1 MSRVRLFVSLLLL
14 LGAFA
19 AFADDPPPGTVDQRT
34 WLRPCLDSGS
44 VTHDQ
49 YEYKCTSI
57 ESNVQ
62 VYNFYTHNEY
72 LKDAVYRVDRSPVSE
87 SKLYA
92 YAVKQS
98 VTVARTTTTTN
109 VLDNSAALVSQRE
122 TREVQ
127 PAVVKRGWAYKK
139 KD

>member
-1 MSRVRLFVSLLLL
+1 MSRVNLVVSLLLL
-14 LGAFA
+14 LVTLA
-19 AFADDPPPGTVDQRT
+19 AFADDPPPGTVVQRP

-49 YEYKCTSI
+49 YEYKCTST

-62 VYNFYTHNEY
+62 VYNFYTHSEY
-72 LKDAVYRVDRSPVSE
+72 LKDAVYRVDRTPVTQSNF
-87 SKLYA
+87 YA

-98 VTVARTTTTTN
+98 VEMAKTQTT
-109 VLDNSAALVSQRE
+109 VLDNSAALVYQRE
-122 TREVQ
+122 TRKEQ
-127 PAVVKRGWAYKK
+127 PVVVDRGWAYKK

>member
-14 LGAFA
+14 LGAVA
-19 AFADDPPPGTVDQRT
+19 AFADDPPSDTVVQRP
-34 WLRPCLDSGS
+34 WLRPCLDTGS

-49 YEYKCTSI
+49 YEYKCTST

-62 VYNFYTHNEY
+62 VYNFYTRNEY
-72 LKDAVYRVDRSPVSE
+72 LKDAVYRVDRTQSSF
-87 SKLYA
+87 YA

-98 VTVARTTTTTN
+98 LEVARTTT
-109 VLDNSAALVSQRE
+109 LDNSAALVYQRE
-122 TREVQ
+122 VPKTTS
-127 PAVVKRGWAYKK
+127 GWAYKK

>member
-1 MSRVRLFVSLLLL
+1 VRLFVSLLLL

-19 AFADDPPPGTVDQRT
+19 AFANDPPPGTVVQRP

-44 VTHDQ
+44 VTYEQ
-49 YEYKCTSI
+49 YEYKCTSA

-72 LKDAVYRVDRSPVSE
+72 LKDAVYRVERTQSSF
-87 SKLYA
+87 YA

-98 VTVARTTTTTN
+98 VEVAETRP
-109 VLDNSAALVSQRE
+109 VDRSAALVYQRE
-122 TREVQ
+122 VPKTTTT
-127 PAVVKRGWAYKK
+127 AGWAYKK

>member
-14 LGAFA
+14 LGAVA
-19 AFADDPPPGTVDQRT
+19 AFAGDPPPGTVVQRQ

-49 YEYKCTSI
+49 YEYKCTSV

-62 VYNFYTHNEY
+62 VYNFYTRVEHA
-72 LKDAVYRVDRSPVSE
+72 KDAVYRVERTPVSQ
-87 SKLYA
+87 SNFYA
-92 YAVKQS
+92 FAVKQS
-98 VTVARTTTTTN
+98 VEVASTQTS
-109 VLDNSAALVSQRE
+109 VLDNSAALVYQRE
-122 TREVQ
+122 TRKEL
-127 PAVVKRGWAYKK
+127 PPVVDRGWAYKK

>member
-1 MSRVRLFVSLLLL
+1 MSRVRLFVSMLLL

-19 AFADDPPPGTVDQRT
+19 AFADDPPPGTVVQRK

-44 VTHDQ
+44 VTYEQ
-49 YEYKCTSI
+49 YEYKCTTT

-98 VTVARTTTTTN
+98 VEVSEPRP
-109 VLDNSAALVSQRE
+109 LDNSAALVYQRE

-127 PAVVKRGWAYKK
+127 RPVVKQGWAYKK

>member
-1 MSRVRLFVSLLLL
+1 MSRMRLFVSLLLL

-19 AFADDPPPGTVDQRT
+19 AFADDPPPGTVVQRP

-49 YEYKCTSI
+49 YEYKCTSA

-72 LKDAVYRVDRSPVSE
+72 LKDAVYRVDRLPVSE

-98 VTVARTTTTTN
+98 VTVAKTETN
-109 VLDNSAALVSQRE
+109 LLDNSAALVYQRE
-122 TREVQ
+122 TRKEQ
-127 PAVVKRGWAYKK
+127 PVVVDRGWAYKK

>member
-1 MSRVRLFVSLLLL
+1 MRLFVSLLLL
-14 LGAFA
+14 LGAVA
-19 AFADDPPPGTVDQRT
+19 ALAEDPPSETVVQRP

-49 YEYKCTSI
+49 YEYKCTST

-62 VYNFYTHNEY
+62 VYNFYTRNEY
-72 LKDAVYRVDRSPVSE
+72 LKDAVYRVDRSPLPQITFYS
-87 SKLYA
+87 

-98 VTVARTTTTTN
+98 RIITEERP
-109 VLDNSAALVSQRE
+109 LDNSAALVYQRE
-122 TREVQ
+122 TQIV
-127 PAVVKRGWAYKK
+127 PPPVKNRGWAYKK

>member
-1 MSRVRLFVSLLLL
+1 MSHMRLFVSMLLLM
-14 LGAFA
+14 GAVA
-19 AFADDPPPGTVDQRT
+19 AFADDPPPGTVEQRK
-34 WLRPCLDSGS
+34 WLRQCLDSGS
-44 VTHDQ
+44 ITREQ

-62 VYNFYTHNEY
+62 VYNFYTHREY

-98 VTVARTTTTTN
+98 VEEARTTTS
-109 VLDNSAALVSQRE
+109 VRDDSAALVYQRE
-122 TREVQ
+122 IRKEQ
-127 PAVVKRGWAYKK
+127 PAVVNQGWAYKK

>member
-1 MSRVRLFVSLLLL
+1 MSRMRLFVSLLLL

-19 AFADDPPPGTVDQRT
+19 AFADDPPPGTVVQRP

-49 YEYKCTSI
+49 YEYKCTSA

-72 LKDAVYRVDRSPVSE
+72 LKDAVYRIDRSPVSE

-98 VTVARTTTTTN
+98 VTVAKTETN
-109 VLDNSAALVSQRE
+109 LLDNSAALVYQRE
-122 TREVQ
+122 TRKEQ
-127 PAVVKRGWAYKK
+127 PVVVDRGWAYKK

>member
-14 LGAFA
+14 LGAVA
-19 AFADDPPPGTVDQRT
+19 ALADDPPSGTVVQRP
-34 WLRPCLDSGS
+34 WLRQCLDSGS
-44 VTHDQ
+44 VTHEQ
-49 YEYKCTSI
+49 YEYKCTST

-72 LKDAVYRVDRSPVSE
+72 LKDAVYRVDRTPVSQNNF
-87 SKLYA
+87 YA
-92 YAVKQS
+92 YAVKHS
-98 VTVARTTTTTN
+98 VEVARTQTS

-122 TREVQ
+122 TREAQ

>member
-14 LGAFA
+14 LSAVA
-19 AFADDPPPGTVDQRT
+19 ALADDPPSGTVVQRP

-44 VTHDQ
+44 VVHDQ
-49 YEYKCTSI
+49 YEYKCTSTD
-57 ESNVQ
+57 SNVQ

-72 LKDAVYRVDRSPVSE
+72 LKDAVYRVERSQS
-87 SKLYA
+87 SFYA

-98 VTVARTTTTTN
+98 LEVARPTT
-109 VLDNSAALVSQRE
+109 LDNSAALVYQRE
-122 TREVQ
+122 VPKTTTT
-127 PAVVKRGWAYKK
+127 PGWAYKK

>member
-14 LGAFA
+14 LGAVA
-19 AFADDPPPGTVDQRT
+19 AFADDPPPGTVVQRP

-49 YEYKCTSI
+49 YQYKCTSA

-72 LKDAVYRVDRSPVSE
+72 LKDAVYRIDRTPVSD
-87 SKLYA
+87 STFYA

-98 VTVARTTTTTN
+98 VTVAKTETN

-122 TREVQ
+122 TREAQ

>member
-1 MSRVRLFVSLLLL
+1 MLLL

-19 AFADDPPPGTVDQRT
+19 AFADDPPPGTVVQRP

-44 VTHDQ
+44 VTHEQ
-49 YEYKCTSI
+49 YEYKCTSA

-87 SKLYA
+87 TTFYA
-92 YAVKQS
+92 HAVKQS
-98 VTVARTTTTTN
+98 VTVAHPTM
-109 VLDNSAALVSQRE
+109 LDNSAALVYQRE
-122 TREVQ
+122 TRKEQ
-127 PAVVKRGWAYKK
+127 PVVVDRGWAYKK

>member
-1 MSRVRLFVSLLLL
+1 MSRVRLFVSFLLL
-14 LGAFA
+14 LGAVA
-19 AFADDPPPGTVDQRT
+19 AFASDPPPGTVVQRP

-44 VTHDQ
+44 VMYEQ
-49 YEYKCTSI
+49 YEYKCTSA

-72 LKDAVYRVDRSPVSE
+72 LKDAVYRVDRSPVSD

-98 VTVARTTTTTN
+98 VEVAKPS
-109 VLDNSAALVSQRE
+109 VLDNSAALVYQRE
-122 TREVQ
+122 TRKEQ
-127 PAVVKRGWAYKK
+127 PPVVDRGWAYKK

>member
-44 VTHDQ
+44 VAHEQ
-49 YEYKCTSI
+49 CASI

-122 TREVQ
+122 THEVQ
-127 PAVVKRGWAYKK
+127 PDLVKRGWAYKK

>member
-1 MSRVRLFVSLLLL
+1 MLLL

-19 AFADDPPPGTVDQRT
+19 AFADDPPPGTVVQRP

-44 VTHDQ
+44 VTHEQ
-49 YEYKCTSI
+49 YEYKCTSA

-72 LKDAVYRVDRSPVSE
+72 LKDAVYRIDRTPVSG
-87 SKLYA
+87 SNFYA

-98 VTVARTTTTTN
+98 VTVAKTETN
-109 VLDNSAALVSQRE
+109 VLDNSAALVYQRE
-122 TREVQ
+122 TRKEQ
-127 PAVVKRGWAYKK
+127 AVVVDRGWAYKK